1 MTPAF
6 MDCGCAGGD
15 IDGEAE
21 IVEVVEVG
29 ADVGVEVA
37 VEVGMELGV
46 KAGSGV
52 GMEVRLDVDV
62 AVTVEDSTLAA
73 GVSVDVSSE
82 SWINDGNAVIGNVLQ
97 IWSGTL
103 AFFILQSGIII

>member
-1 MTPAF
+1 

-15 IDGEAE
+15 IGGEAE

-29 ADVGVEVA
+29 AGVGVEVA
-37 VEVGMELGV
+37 VE
-46 KAGSGV
+46 V

-62 AVTVEDSTLAA
+62 AVTVEDATLAA
-73 GVSVDVSSE
+73 GASVDVSSE